1 MSNPFAE
8 TSEYVAGYRR
18 VLPRDLFNEGSLLKC
33 YGRLWILLSEING
46 HNAQI
51 AEEDVDHFVIQ
62 QNEATG
68 GLIITNLTFLVDGI
82 PYRLERPL
90 NSREAWPLIVTE
102 RAEDPDFDEVEV
114 FDDDGNFTEEMLDL
128 IGVEAADE
136 DDTASATKPNADLIA
151 RLEELA
157 RQRKIEKG
165 LSKSDHP
172 QALAV
177 SVAGEH
183 RVNRAIANMLPQI
196 LEALGA
202 EGK

>member
-8 TSEYVAGYRR
+8 TSEYVGGYRR

-33 YGRLWILLSEING
+33 YGRLWILLSETHG

-51 AEEDVDHFVIQ
+51 VEEDVDCFDVQ

-68 GLIITNLTFLVDGI
+68 GLTVTNLTFTVDGV
-82 PYRLERPL
+82 PYRLERSL
-90 NSREAWPLIVTE
+90 NSREAWPLMVTE
-102 RAEDPDFDEVEV
+102 RAGDPDFEEVEV
-114 FDDDGNFTEEMLDL
+114 FDDHGNFTREMLDL
-128 IGVEAADE
+128 IGVEGDE
-136 DDTASATKPNADLIA
+136 DGVSAATKQNADLIA
-151 RLEELA
+151 RLEDLA
-157 RQRKIEKG
+157 RQREIEKS